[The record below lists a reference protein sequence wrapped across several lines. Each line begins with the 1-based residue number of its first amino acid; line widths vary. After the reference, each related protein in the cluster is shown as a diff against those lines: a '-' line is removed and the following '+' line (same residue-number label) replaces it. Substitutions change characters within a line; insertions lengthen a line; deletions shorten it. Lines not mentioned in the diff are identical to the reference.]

1 MPHQYASI
9 STVLKRVH
17 PSYKEAL
24 QKKLNLLLSAYYRE
38 ELPSGDTIV
47 PLSKLFEILGKATY
61 RLDMLSDI
69 RRMLG
74 EALGCNI
81 IGWSAK
87 ELEALRTICLEQVK
101 TATAMINATTRY
113 EHKQIT
119 NIGEAL

>member
-1 MPHQYASI
+1 MPYQYASL
-9 STVLKRVH
+9 SLVLKRIH

-38 ELPSGDTIV
+38 ELPTGDTIV

-87 ELEALRTICLEQVK
+87 ELEALRALCLEQVK

-113 EHKQIT
+113 QLEQ
-119 NIGEAL
+119 EEVPA